1 MVKVFRS
8 ASQITDA
15 HSCGNSLS
23 VNFAETFNL
32 NATGKRGKRVGRQIE
47 RRRKETDC
55 NQDQGFCKDRNL
67 SPVKQV
73 RFFCTDRVC
82 QCDSQCK
89 SKYREE
95 VIKHGLIVSLRKI
108 YTKKEEA
115 AAGMSLKEFF
125 PVLREG
131 KSDNLNAIWQDYL
144 KHLAFAMRNLNMI
157 IDSPIIISGYLA
169 PYLVPEDLNMLLHLI
184 NENNPFTLTADQLLV
199 GTHGQYTPAIG
210 AALHYINRFVHEGTA
225 L

>member
-108 YTKKEEA
+108 YTKKEHISRLSIGKDFSTFNIGISVHKA
-115 AAGMSLKEFF
+115 A
-125 PVLREG
+125 
-131 KSDNLNAIWQDYL
+131 
-144 KHLAFAMRNLNMI
+144 
-157 IDSPIIISGYLA
+157 
-169 PYLVPEDLNMLLHLI
+169 
-184 NENNPFTLTADQLLV
+184 
-199 GTHGQYTPAIG
+199 
-210 AALHYINRFVHEGTA
+210 
-225 L
+225 